1 MPQPENECVHGID
14 LQRDCRE
21 CDEESHNRQLE
32 REARAMS
39 DNVDEEEDEFDYEE
53 SFEEEEDD
61 FEDDEELADEDFVD
75 PVDPDEK
82 HGTTNA

>member
-1 MPQPENECVHGID
+1 M
-14 LQRDCRE
+14 
-21 CDEESHNRQLE
+21 ESHERSLE

-39 DNVDEEEDEFDYEE
+39 DKPDMDEEEDEFDYEE
-53 SFEEEEDD
+53 SFEAEEDD
-61 FEDDEELADEDFVD
+61 FDDDEELEDEDFVD